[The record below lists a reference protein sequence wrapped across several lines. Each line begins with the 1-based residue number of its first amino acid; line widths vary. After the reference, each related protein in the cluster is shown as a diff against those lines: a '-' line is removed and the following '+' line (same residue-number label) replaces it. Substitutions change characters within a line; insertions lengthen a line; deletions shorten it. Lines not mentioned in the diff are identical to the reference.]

1 MWHNYKSMVKTYI
14 KLAVI
19 GMFALSSSVMAG
31 SDLKTSKEVIAPNDC
46 KFRNNELQLD
56 VFGTGGFYQQGNPAW
71 GGGVGV
77 NYFFLKYVG
86 LGVEQ
91 DLMARDN
98 ASVWGTFGNV
108 FLRYPICSWN
118 LAPYAVA
125 GLGGLYGNGKSVLAG
140 TVGGG
145 LEYRIT
151 DHIGVFADARWLY
164 NGSVSKD
171 GAILARTGIKFA
183 F

>member
-1 MWHNYKSMVKTYI
+1 MVKTYI
-14 KLAVI
+14 KLMVVGI
-19 GMFALSSSVMAG
+19 LALTSTVMAG
-31 SDLKTSKEVIAPNDC
+31 SDLKSSKEVVVDSC
-46 KFRNNELQLD
+46 RFRSNELQLD
-56 VFGTGGFYQQGNPAW
+56 LFGSGAFYKQGEPAW

-86 LGVEQ
+86 LGAEQ
-91 DLMARDN
+91 TLVARQD
-98 ASVWGTFGNV
+98 AAEWGTFGNL

-118 LAPYAVA
+118 IAPYAVA
-125 GLGGLYGNGKSVLAG
+125 GLGAVYGQSNAVLAG

-151 DHIGVFADARWLY
+151 DNIGIFADARWLY
-164 NGSVSKD
+164 NASVSNS
-171 GAILARTGIKFA
+171 GAVVARTGIKFA

>member
-1 MWHNYKSMVKTYI
+1 MVKTYI
-14 KLAVI
+14 KLMVVGI
-19 GMFALSSSVMAG
+19 LALTSTVMAG
-31 SDLKTSKEVIAPNDC
+31 SDLKSSKEVVVDSC
-46 KFRNNELQLD
+46 RFRSNELQLD
-56 VFGTGGFYQQGNPAW
+56 LFGSGAFYKQGKPAW

-91 DLMARDN
+91 TLVGREDVAE
-98 ASVWGTFGNV
+98 WGTFGNL

-118 LAPYAVA
+118 VAPYAVA
-125 GLGGLYGNGKSVLAG
+125 GLGALYGQTKAILAG

-151 DHIGVFADARWLY
+151 DNIGIFADARWLY
-164 NGSVSKD
+164 NANVSNS
-171 GAILARTGIKFA
+171 GAVVARTGIKFA

>member
-1 MWHNYKSMVKTYI
+1 MVKTYI
-14 KLAVI
+14 KLMVVSI
-19 GMFALSSSVMAG
+19 LALTSTVMAG
-31 SDLKTSKEVIAPNDC
+31 ADFKSNKEVVVDSC
-46 KFRNNELQLD
+46 RFRSNELQLD
-56 VFGTGGFYQQGNPAW
+56 LFGSGAFYKQGEPAW

-91 DLMARDN
+91 TLVGREDVAE
-98 ASVWGTFGNV
+98 WGTFGNL

-118 LAPYAVA
+118 VAPYVVA
-125 GLGGLYGNGKSVLAG
+125 GLGALYGQTEAILAG

-145 LEYRIT
+145 LEYRFT
-151 DHIGVFADARWLY
+151 DNIGIFADARWLY
-164 NGSVSKD
+164 NANVSNS
-171 GAILARTGIKFA
+171 GAVVARTGIRFA